1 MNNGISYML
10 KNKLLQ
16 SYAGTIILKLTIED
30 CEETVNT
37 INKKVGIDLAYAYHS
52 GMDIE
57 NNRRKNS
64 ISNDELKEYPV
75 IVLTHTG
82 YLQLIDK
89 DDIQKLCEWS
99 DKRINTKHG
108 KYNTYYRE
116 RLIIDEAINNVQFM
130 TINMNTIITIENAI
144 MNFGNEDI
152 YDQFNGFITKIKKE
166 FLRSYDIKKNSVF
179 FCTFENVEVPEGLD
193 ELFFSCKD
201 RQAKEAYMAI
211 RTMLATGGYVNIDKD
226 IKYKSIITYKYIDIN
241 NPYFYKITLDA
252 TSGINYLYEID
263 DKSEVRDLPQ
273 IKSYKNMHLN
283 IFNGVTGSSSSMKKG
298 LEDGLLGAI
307 IEDIKSKIVGEE
319 KVLIVT
325 NSEERDKLIKEALKD
340 YDKLEQIDITHY
352 GRTVGSNKWSK
363 FEKIFVL
370 GIQLLPDAIYPL
382 MYFTSSVS
390 EDELSAEKFNSL
402 DTTLVPVKG
411 NRKYKQK
418 EFEKVKIS
426 TISSLIVQTLNRVK
440 CRGYV
445 EGNCPETYGY
455 LINRDREIDALI
467 EKAMPGIQIDYNWNL
482 KYESKKTG
490 KQVENNKE
498 TVDTLIEFYE
508 KVKLDEDY
516 RNELINDGILTDK
529 GLSKAKIKELLDMKD
544 ITFKKSMNKPLMLQY
559 IKDKNIDIESNN
571 RYINLNYNIS

>member
-1 MNNGISYML
+1 
-10 KNKLLQ
+10 
-16 SYAGTIILKLTIED
+16 
-30 CEETVNT
+30 
-37 INKKVGIDLAYAYHS
+37 
-52 GMDIE
+52 
-57 NNRRKNS
+57 
-64 ISNDELKEYPV
+64 
-75 IVLTHTG
+75 
-82 YLQLIDK
+82 
-89 DDIQKLCEWS
+89 
-99 DKRINTKHG
+99 
-108 KYNTYYRE
+108 
-116 RLIIDEAINNVQFM
+116 
-130 TINMNTIITIENAI
+130 
-144 MNFGNEDI
+144 
-152 YDQFNGFITKIKKE
+152 
-166 FLRSYDIKKNSVF
+166 
-179 FCTFENVEVPEGLD
+179 
-193 ELFFSCKD
+193 
-201 RQAKEAYMAI
+201 
-211 RTMLATGGYVNIDKD
+211 
-226 IKYKSIITYKYIDIN
+226 
-241 NPYFYKITLDA
+241 
-252 TSGINYLYEID
+252 
-263 DKSEVRDLPQ
+263 
-273 IKSYKNMHLN
+273 MHLN